1 MIEGDIKGFFDNI
14 DHHKL
19 AELLEREIK
28 DPNLIDLYWKLV
40 AAGYV
45 NNGKFESDFL
55 GVSQGGVLSP
65 LLSNVYLHE
74 FDKFMEDLI
83 AKYSD
88 TTKRVSKHNPKYASL
103 RHRITKLSATKWV
116 DKSELLQLKREL
128 LRTPSM
134 IRDSTTGTR
143 VYYNRYADD

>member
-1 MIEGDIKGFFDNI
+1 MIEGDLKGFFDHI

-19 AELLEREIK
+19 AELLKREIK

-45 NNGKFESDFL
+45 NNGKFESSFL
-55 GVSQGGVLSP
+55 GVPQGGVLSP

-74 FDKFMEDLI
+74 FDKFMEKGI

-88 TTKRVSKHNPKYASL
+88 TTKRVSRHNPQYASL
-103 RHRITKLSATKWV
+103 KRQISKLSGVQPT
-116 DKSELLQLKREL
+116 
-128 LRTPSM
+128 
-134 IRDSTTGTR
+134 
-143 VYYNRYADD
+143 